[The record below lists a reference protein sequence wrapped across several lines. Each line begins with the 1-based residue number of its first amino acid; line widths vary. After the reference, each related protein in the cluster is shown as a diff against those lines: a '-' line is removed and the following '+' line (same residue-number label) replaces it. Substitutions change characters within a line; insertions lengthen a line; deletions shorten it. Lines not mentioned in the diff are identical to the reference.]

1 MQIANFDDLLRA
13 ARSQPEQQR
22 LLFVF
27 AGAELPDDA
36 TPAQRERFAAGQ
48 GGALVPLMSVDKRPD
63 ELTSFGDLVDESQ
76 QFGHDWKMVFA
87 AALPGTA
94 QRAPS
99 SEDAEEALQ
108 RMVEDIKRGAHGA
121 FIPFN
126 RQGEP
131 VQLD

>member
-1 MQIANFDDLLRA
+1 MQIASFDDLLQA

-36 TPAQRERFAAGQ
+36 TPEQRERFAAGH
-48 GGALVPLMSVDKRPD
+48 GGALVPLMYSDKLPG
-63 ELTSFGDLVDESQ
+63 ELTSFDALVQESQ
-76 QFGHDWKMVFA
+76 QFGHDWQMVFA
-87 AALPGTA
+87 AALPGTP

-99 SEDAEEALQ
+99 SEDAEEVLQ

-131 VQLD
+131 VQLG

>member
-1 MQIANFDDLLRA
+1 MQIASFDDLLRA
-13 ARSQPEQQR
+13 AHAQPEQQR

-48 GGALVPLMSVDKRPD
+48 GGALVPLMFVDKRPD
-63 ELTSFGDLVDESQ
+63 ELASFADLVDESQ
-76 QFGHDWKMVFA
+76 QFGHDWQMVFA

-131 VQLD
+131 VQLG

>member
-1 MQIANFDDLLRA
+1 MQIASFDDLLQA
-13 ARSQPEQQR
+13 ARAQPELQR

-36 TPAQRERFAAGQ
+36 TPAQRASFAAGQ
-48 GGALVPLMSVDKRPD
+48 GGALVPLMFVDKGPD
-63 ELTSFGDLVDESQ
+63 ELSSFGDLVDESK
-76 QFGHDWKMVFA
+76 QFGKDWQMVFA
-87 AALPGTA
+87 AALPGTP

-108 RMVEDIKRGAHGA
+108 KMVEDIKRGAHGS

-131 VQLD
+131 VQLG